1 MNNNLITTERLLY
14 LLQQIYFDNIDSAR
28 AEEAAEAM
36 HESIEWIHTQVWE
49 HDGHDSSYVDK
60 LKGREAVKEF
70 LIERVKEIQV
80 EGITHKVNKVLTDG
94 SSGAFQASVIGANG
108 EKKSFFGWVEVKDE
122 KIISYKVMPT

>member
-1 MNNNLITTERLLY
+1 MNNNLITSERLLY
-14 LLQQIYFDNIDSAR
+14 LLQEIYFDNIDSAR

-49 HDGHDSSYVDK
+49 HDGHDSSYIDK

-70 LIERVKEIQV
+70 LIERVKEMQV
-80 EGITHKVNKVLTDG
+80 EGIIHKVNKVLTDG
-94 SSGAFQASVIGANG
+94 SSGAFQASVIGVNG

-122 KIISYKVMPT
+122 KIISYKVMPN

>member
-1 MNNNLITTERLLY
+1 MNNNLITSERLLY
-14 LLQQIYFDNIDSAR
+14 LLQEIYFDNIDSAR

-49 HDGHDSSYVDK
+49 HDGHDSSYIDK

-70 LIERVKEIQV
+70 LIERVKEMQV

-94 SSGAFQASVIGANG
+94 KSGAFQASVIGANG
-108 EKKSFFGWVEVKDE
+108 EKQSFFGWVEIKDK

>member
-14 LLQQIYFDNIDSAR
+14 LLQQVYFDNIDSAR

-49 HDGHDSSYVDK
+49 HDGHDSSYIDK

-70 LIERVKEIQV
+70 LIERVKEMQV
-80 EGITHKVNKVLTDG
+80 EGITHKVNKDMTYG
-94 SSGAFQASVIGANG
+94 SSGAFQASEIAANG
-108 EKKSFFGWVEVKDE
+108 EKKTYLGWVEVKDE

>member
-49 HDGHDSSYVDK
+49 HDGHDSNYVDK

-70 LIERVKEIQV
+70 LIERVKEMQV
-80 EGITHKVNKVLTDG
+80 ERITHKVNKVLTDG
-94 SSGAFQASVIGANG
+94 SSGAFQASVIGVNG

-122 KIISYKVMPT
+122 KIISYKVMPA